1 MAVPMTPAAL
11 AAETTSTANT
21 ELAVLDDPVERQR
34 FTRWVAQPSGERLA
48 ESSLQLAGLHCAAC
62 AGLIEQALRATP
74 GVQGASVSAATQRA
88 LVLWDPARTQ
98 ASRLIAAVRG
108 AGYDAAPDAAAPAR
122 ALRRQ
127 EARGALWRLFVAG
140 FCSMQIMMLAT
151 PAYVAEAGE
160 LAPDTRALLNW
171 ASWLLALPVML
182 FSAGPFF
189 RGAWHAV
196 RRRRIGMDVPVAL
209 GIGIAF
215 VASSAATFDPQG
227 PFGAEVWFDS
237 LTMFVALLLGAR
249 WVEMGARHRAAEALE
264 ASLAR
269 LPESAW
275 RVAGDG
281 SVEALAAHR
290 LRPGEHA
297 RVPHG
302 EPFPADG
309 TLLAGGERVDEALL
323 SGESTPR
330 AKRAGDAVLAG
341 SVNRGAPA
349 LMRVEQVG
357 ADTRYQAIVAMM
369 KSAADQR
376 PGAAALADR
385 WAGAFLWTVLL
396 LAAAAAAAWSFIDP
410 TRALPVAVAVLIV
423 TCPCALS
430 LAAPATLVA
439 ASQALMRRGIGLS
452 RLAAVEGLARARRV
466 FFDKTGTLTLDT
478 MRVAGA
484 HLTEPGRAVFA
495 GEQAARGH
503 AAALAAFST
512 HPLSRALADGRKSD
526 VHAVAWSA
534 VHEHPGQG
542 LAAFDDQGREW
553 RLGSLAWAGG
563 DAAAGLPGR
572 VALARDGTPLATF
585 DFEEALREGAAEAVR
600 ALRDAGL
607 CITLLSGD
615 RAERARALALR
626 LGIDDVIAEA
636 TPESKLA
643 AVAASQR
650 RGERVVMVGDGV
662 NDAPVLARAD
672 VSVALADGAGVAR
685 AQADAVLGSG
695 DLRDL
700 ARARVIAERA
710 LAIVRQN
717 LAWASV
723 YNALCIPL
731 ALVGWLPPWAA
742 GIGMAA
748 SSLLVVLN
756 AARAA
761 R

>member
-1 MAVPMTPAAL
+1 
-11 AAETTSTANT
+11 
-21 ELAVLDDPVERQR
+21 
-34 FTRWVAQPSGERLA
+34 
-48 ESSLQLAGLHCAAC
+48 
-62 AGLIEQALRATP
+62 
-74 GVQGASVSAATQRA
+74 
-88 LVLWDPARTQ
+88 
-98 ASRLIAAVRG
+98 
-108 AGYDAAPDAAAPAR
+108 
-122 ALRRQ
+122 
-127 EARGALWRLFVAG
+127 
-140 FCSMQIMMLAT
+140 
-151 PAYVAEAGE
+151 
-160 LAPDTRALLNW
+160 
-171 ASWLLALPVML
+171 
-182 FSAGPFF
+182 
-189 RGAWHAV
+189 
-196 RRRRIGMDVPVAL
+196 
-209 GIGIAF
+209 
-215 VASSAATFDPQG
+215 
-227 PFGAEVWFDS
+227 
-237 LTMFVALLLGAR
+237 
-249 WVEMGARHRAAEALE
+249 
-264 ASLAR
+264 
-269 LPESAW
+269 
-275 RVAGDG
+275 
-281 SVEALAAHR
+281 
-290 LRPGEHA
+290 
-297 RVPHG
+297 
-302 EPFPADG
+302 
-309 TLLAGGERVDEALL
+309 
-323 SGESTPR
+323 
-330 AKRAGDAVLAG
+330 
-341 SVNRGAPA
+341 
-349 LMRVEQVG
+349 MRVEQVG

-478 MRVAGA
+478 VRVAGA

-534 VHEHPGQG
+534 VHEQPGQG

-672 VSVALADGAGVAR
+672 VSVALAGGAGVAR

>member
-1 MAVPMTPAAL
+1 MTFAASSTVPTVAAVAADL
-11 AAETTSTANT
+11 TA
-21 ELAVLDDPVERQR
+21 VDDPVERQR
-34 FTRWVAQPSGERLA
+34 FTRWVPQPSGGRLA
-48 ESSLQLAGLHCAAC
+48 ESSLQLSGLHCAAC

-74 GVQGASVSAATQRA
+74 GVQRASVSAASQRA
-88 LVLWDPARTQ
+88 LVLWDPELTQ
-98 ASRLIAAVRG
+98 ASRLITAVRG

-122 ALRRQ
+122 ALRRH
-127 EARGALWRLFVAG
+127 EARQALWRLFVAG

-151 PAYVAEAGE
+151 PAYVAGPGE

-189 RGAWHAV
+189 SGAWRGL

-215 VASSAATFDPQG
+215 VASSGATFDPQG

-237 LTMFVALLLGAR
+237 LSMFVAFVLGAR
-249 WVEMGARHRAAEALE
+249 WLEMRQRHRAAEALE

-269 LPESAW
+269 LPETAW
-275 RVAGDG
+275 RVAEDG
-281 SVEALAAHR
+281 QAEAVAAHR
-290 LRPGEHA
+290 LRPGDTV

-309 TLLAGGERVDEALL
+309 RLLDGGTRVDEALL

-330 AKRAGDAVLAG
+330 ERHVGDTVLAG
-341 SVNRGAPA
+341 SVNLGAPVRV
-349 LMRVEQVG
+349 RVERVG
-357 ADTRYQAIVAMM
+357 ADTRFEAIVAMM
-369 KSAADQR
+369 KSAADER

-385 WAGAFLWTVLL
+385 WAGPFLWAVLL
-396 LAAAAAAAWSFIDP
+396 LAALAGAAWSFIEP
-410 TRALPVAVAVLIV
+410 SRALSVAVAVLIV

-439 ASQALMRRGIGLS
+439 ASQALLRRGIGLG
-452 RLAAVEGLARARRV
+452 RLAAIEGLARAGRV

-478 MRVAGA
+478 MQLATTR
-484 HLTEPGRAVFA
+484 LTDAGRAAFGDGLA
-495 GEQAARGH
+495 GETAALAT
-503 AAALAAFST
+503 AAALAAHSN
-512 HPLSRALADGRKSD
+512 HPLARALAAAAPAHAAAWSD
-526 VHAVAWSA
+526 VQEHA
-534 VHEHPGQG
+534 GQG
-542 LAAFDDQGREW
+542 LSARDAEGQRW
-553 RLGSLAWAGG
+553 QLGSPRWLAAEGS
-563 DAAAGLPGR
+563 AEAHSR
-572 VALARDGTPLATF
+572 VALACEGTLLAGF
-585 DFEEALREGAAEAVR
+585 EFEETLRPGAREAVQ
-600 ALRDAGL
+600 ALHEAGMK
-607 CITLLSGD
+607 ITLLSGD
-615 RAERARALALR
+615 EAGRAHALAAR
-626 LGIDDVIAEA
+626 LGIAEVIAGA

-643 AVAASQR
+643 AVAAAQA
-650 RGERVVMVGDGV
+650 RGERVMMVGDGV

-672 VSVALADGAGVAR
+672 VSVALASGAGVAR
-685 AQADAVLGSG
+685 AQADAVLASG

-700 ARARVIAERA
+700 ARARAIAARA

-717 LAWASV
+717 LVWASL

-731 ALVGWLPPWAA
+731 AVVGWLPPWAA